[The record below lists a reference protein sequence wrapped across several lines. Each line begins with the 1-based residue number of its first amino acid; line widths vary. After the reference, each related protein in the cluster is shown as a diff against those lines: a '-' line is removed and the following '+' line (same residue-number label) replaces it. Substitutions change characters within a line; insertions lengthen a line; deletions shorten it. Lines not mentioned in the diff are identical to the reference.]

1 MVLAMELVYGSIS
14 ADLYAYV
21 GPCAGADHVEI
32 SEGFAQAVERMG
44 PAYACC
50 IGRGARRTIDLKQIA
65 RQLLTDAGLLPGH
78 IDISPS
84 CVYEEEERFFSY
96 RRDFGRTGRMAAFAV
111 L

>member
-1 MVLAMELVYGSIS
+1 
-14 ADLYAYV
+14 
-21 GPCAGADHVEI
+21 
-32 SEGFAQAVERMG
+32 MG

-50 IGRGARRTIDLKQIA
+50 IGRGARRTIDLKQTA
-65 RQLLTDAGLLPGH
+65 RQLLTDAGLLLGH

>member
-1 MVLAMELVYGSIS
+1 M
-14 ADLYAYV
+14 
-21 GPCAGADHVEI
+21 
-32 SEGFAQAVERMG
+32 
-44 PAYACC
+44 
-50 IGRGARRTIDLKQIA
+50 KQTA